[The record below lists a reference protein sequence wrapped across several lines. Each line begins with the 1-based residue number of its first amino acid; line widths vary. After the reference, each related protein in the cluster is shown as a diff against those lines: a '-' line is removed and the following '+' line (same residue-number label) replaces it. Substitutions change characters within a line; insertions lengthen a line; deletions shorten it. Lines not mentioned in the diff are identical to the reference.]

1 MATSKRERQK
11 TARREK
17 LAQQQ
22 RAAQRRRNLRRGVIA
37 AVVAAVVIATGALLF
52 AGGSGPSATTTTIA
66 STLGTTTTSAP
77 VSTTTT
83 KPVTFAPVAQPSP
96 AGTFGKA
103 PTVIVPSGT
112 PPTSLQVSDLI
123 PGSGPGAKNGDKL
136 KVQYVLATYSSHKV
150 VQSSWTSQPFTLTL
164 GAGTVIPGWEYG
176 LVGMKAGARRE
187 LIIPPALGYGSVA
200 QGPGIAANDT
210 LVFVVD
216 LLKLN

>member
-187 LIIPPALGYGSVA
+187 LIIPPALGYRSVA

>member
-11 TARREK
+11 SARREK

-22 RAAQRRRNLRRGVIA
+22 RAAQRRRNIRRGVIVAVIAA
-37 AVVAAVVIATGALLF
+37 AVITTGALLF

-66 STLGTTTTSAP
+66 STTGTTTTTAP
-77 VSTTTT
+77 AATTTT
-83 KPVTFAPVAQPSP
+83 KPVSFGPVAQPSP
-96 AGTFGKA
+96 AGTFGTA
-103 PTVIVPSGT
+103 PTVVVPSGA
-112 PPTSLQVSDLI
+112 PPSAMQVSDLI

-136 KVQYVLATYSSHKV
+136 TVQYVLATYSSHKV
-150 VQSSWTSQPFTLTL
+150 VQSSWTAQPYTLTL